1 MNLLNELNAAANSEQ
16 DSYKKLLFRR
26 AAAAI
31 HNLTVVP
38 ARPHNLDEDS
48 VELEERQILPVIIA
62 DPERDRL

>member
-26 AAAAI
+26 AATMI
-31 HNLTVVP
+31 HNLTVTP
-38 ARPHNLDEDS
+38 SRPHYVDEDS
-48 VELEERQILPVIIA
+48 VELEERQVLPVIIA